1 MNEKLKANIAAIG
14 LTHGSPSQLE
24 KPICLRLFEYVYLK
38 EERNNIPI
46 NVPAVAGGSVHDA
59 IQAILCDGLVPED
72 SIKLAQK
79 RISEHAPTDETD
91 EIKRDRY
98 VQDVE
103 AMVINGTE
111 GCLSLTSG
119 WFNEAMTAEEQ
130 ITVEHPKLTMP
141 IIGFVDLIGDFE
153 FIEIKTKWNGLGM
166 ERKDGSRGV
175 RKVKLPEVPQPD
187 HVRQVAVYSV
197 ATGKK
202 ANLVYVST
210 QGYVTFNPDNCEL
223 LSDASLSHHFNQILH
238 NAIVWENLLSISS
251 DPNVLKY
258 WIQPNWDDFRWRFMP
273 DDYLQQA
280 KELFNI

>member
-238 NAIVWENLLSISS
+238 NAVVWENLLSISS

>member
-1 MNEKLKANIAAIG
+1 MSEKLQANIAAIG
-14 LTHGSPSQLE
+14 LTHGSPSQYE

-38 EERNNIPI
+38 DERKNIPT
-46 NVPAVAGGSVHDA
+46 NVPAIAGGAAHDA
-59 IQAILCDGLVPED
+59 IQGIMCDGLAPEGA
-72 SIKLAQK
+72 IQVAQK
-79 RISEHAPTDETD
+79 RISEHTPTDDND

-98 VQDVE
+98 VEDVE
-103 AMVINGTE
+103 AMVVNGTE

-175 RKVKLPEVPQPD
+175 RKVKLPEVPQPE
-187 HVRQVAVYSV
+187 HVRQVAVYSA

-202 ANLVYVST
+202 ANLVYAT
-210 QGYVTFNPDNCEL
+210 TEGYVTFNSDNCGL
-223 LSDASLSHHFNQILH
+223 LSDASLNHHFNQILH

-258 WIQPNWDDFRWRFMP
+258 WIQPNWGDFRWRFMP

-280 KELFNI
+280 KELFKI

>member
-79 RISEHAPTDETD
+79 RISEHAPTDEAD

-98 VQDVE
+98 VEDVE

-153 FIEIKTKWNGLGM
+153 FIEIKTKWNGLGT

-175 RKVKLPEVPQPD
+175 RKVKLPEEPQPD

-238 NAIVWENLLSISS
+238 NAVVWENLLSISS